1 VVLVFM
7 LEIALT
13 GVQKSEGWK
22 VGVDDS
28 VALVTL
34 GADGSI
40 DTTKIKDPIVGFVF
54 GQRGFMS
61 NLTLEGSKF
70 IKLDKN

>member
-1 VVLVFM
+1 M

-40 DTTKIKDPIVGFVF
+40 DTTKIKDSIVGFVF